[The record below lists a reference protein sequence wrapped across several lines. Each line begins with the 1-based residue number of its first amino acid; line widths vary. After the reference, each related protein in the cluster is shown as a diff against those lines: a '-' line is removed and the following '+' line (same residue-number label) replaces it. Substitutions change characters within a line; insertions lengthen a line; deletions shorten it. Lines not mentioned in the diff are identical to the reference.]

1 MNMKKTEN
9 PEETVSNKASIS
21 QGQNPIEA
29 NQNVDKIRD
38 IIFGGQMREYD
49 NRFAS
54 IEERLTKEN
63 QRLRQDME
71 QRISALEAL
80 VQREFETLADKLRL
94 EKKERNDSLL
104 SIESSL
110 KKADDLL
117 NQRLGDLE
125 NKSLDEIRKLRNQEH
140 EDIKNLRND
149 LHQLREETNAY
160 FEKELDILRKTKVD
174 RSSVAA
180 LFAGGGL

>member
-1 MNMKKTEN
+1 MNMKKIETTEEVA
-9 PEETVSNKASIS
+9 PQA
-21 QGQNPIEA
+21 QNPIA
-29 NQNVDKIRD
+29 QSTNNPQNVDKIRD

-54 IEERLTKEN
+54 IEERLNKET
-63 QRLRQDME
+63 QRLRQE
-71 QRISALEAL
+71 VELRLSTLEAL
-80 VQREFETLADKLRL
+80 VQHEFETLADKFRL

-104 SIESSL
+104 SIESTL

-125 NKSLDEIRKLRNQEH
+125 NNSHDEIRKLRNQEH
-140 EDIKNLRND
+140 EDIKSLRSS
-149 LHQLREETNAY
+149 LHQLREETNAQ
-160 FEKELDILRKTKVD
+160 FEKELEILRKTKVD

-180 LFAGGGL
+180 LFAGGNL